1 MPIVPITS
9 VFLRAGGLI
18 ALAGVLAGCAEP
30 APTKPRTIS
39 ASAGNC
45 AQPGYPAE
53 ARRSE
58 AAGTTTLEFEVS
70 TEGKVTRVAVI
81 STSGQTPEH
90 KILDALALST
100 LAKCTFPPA
109 PGFLPSSSRL
119 EYVWRLSD

>member
-1 MPIVPITS
+1 MPNVPSTS
-9 VFLRAGGLI
+9 VFLRAVGLI
-18 ALAGVLAGCAEP
+18 VLATLLAGCAEP
-30 APTKPRTIS
+30 MPTKPRAIS

-81 STSGQTPEH
+81 STSGPTPEH
-90 KILDALALST
+90 KILDALALAT

-109 PGFLPSSSRL
+109 PGFLPASSRL